1 MEKLLSVII
10 PTYNMEALL
19 PQCLDSLLVPQMV
32 EALDVIIVNDGSK
45 DQSLEIAN
53 SYAEKFPNVF
63 CVIDKKNGNY
73 GSCINAA
80 LPTIRGKYVKI
91 LDADD
96 SYEKNNLCDFL
107 ALLNI
112 LDVDLVL
119 TDYATYNSEGSK
131 LSECGYSLPKR
142 QIFHFGVIPQ
152 HTYLCMHSVTYRS
165 AIFKRIEYHQS
176 EGVSYTDMEW
186 VCYPMS
192 EVRKVF
198 YYDVL
203 IYKYLIGREGQTAD
217 DEVRLKRLSHVA
229 AGVWAMGKSFRKVP
243 QDNPAYQYIKDMY
256 YGRTRWVYFCSLIY
270 RNVTFDLDS
279 FDKKLKEEDIDL
291 YNYIGG
297 FRLPMDKIHI
307 SIPLFWLWRIVR
319 KKSLLWLFPQY
330 ALYKFYR
337 SFERL
342 V

>member
-119 TDYATYNSEGSK
+119 TDYATYNSE
-131 LSECGYSLPKR
+131 
-142 QIFHFGVIPQ
+142 
-152 HTYLCMHSVTYRS
+152 
-165 AIFKRIEYHQS
+165 
-176 EGVSYTDMEW
+176 
-186 VCYPMS
+186 
-192 EVRKVF
+192 
-198 YYDVL
+198 VL
-203 IYKYLIGREGQTAD
+203 
-217 DEVRLKRLSHVA
+217 
-229 AGVWAMGKSFRKVP
+229 
-243 QDNPAYQYIKDMY
+243 
-256 YGRTRWVYFCSLIY
+256 
-270 RNVTFDLDS
+270 
-279 FDKKLKEEDIDL
+279 
-291 YNYIGG
+291 
-297 FRLPMDKIHI
+297 
-307 SIPLFWLWRIVR
+307 
-319 KKSLLWLFPQY
+319 
-330 ALYKFYR
+330 
-337 SFERL
+337 
-342 V
+342 